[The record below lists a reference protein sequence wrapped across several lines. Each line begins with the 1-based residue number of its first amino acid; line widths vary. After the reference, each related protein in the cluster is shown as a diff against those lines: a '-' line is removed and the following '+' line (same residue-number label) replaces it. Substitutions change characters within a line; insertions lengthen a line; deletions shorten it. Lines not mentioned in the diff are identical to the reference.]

1 VVRNALLCAAA
12 VAGAAAAGAGGGRPA
27 GLVVSL
33 AIGLTIALFV
43 VFLDDL
49 AALFSGSGDAS
60 SGLAP
65 ENSRS

>member
-1 VVRNALLCAAA
+1 VL
-12 VAGAAAAGAGGGRPA
+12 
-27 GLVVSL
+27 SL